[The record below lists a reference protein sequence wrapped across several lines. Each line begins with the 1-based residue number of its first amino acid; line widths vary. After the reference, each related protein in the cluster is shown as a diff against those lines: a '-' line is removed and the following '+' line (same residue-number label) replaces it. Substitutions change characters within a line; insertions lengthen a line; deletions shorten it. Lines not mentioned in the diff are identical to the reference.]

1 MTTPQPPAPQ
11 YIYVQRPPTDVVG
24 VFAWVAGIFAILCIP
39 AWTVPFG
46 LLPLAVFLLAVC
58 LTIAAR
64 AGKRRSAHSTAALVL
79 LVVAL
84 AFNVLAAIAISQ

>member
-1 MTTPQPPAPQ
+1 MTQPQPPQIQ
-11 YIYVQRPPTDVVG
+11 YVYVQRPPTDVVG
-24 VFAWVAGIFAILCIP
+24 VFAWVAGIFAILLVPI
-39 AWTVPFG
+39 WTAHFG
-46 LLPLAVFLLAVC
+46 LAPLVGLLLAFC

-84 AFNVLAAIAISQ
+84 AFNVLAAVAISQ